1 MLEKQFG
8 FSSAETGLLMSF
20 NDIGYL
26 SCVIFAGYLARK
38 VWKTNI
44 KHIIIVIS
52 TGLLIL

>member
-38 VWKTNI
+38 VRTTYCKTHNNYRI
-44 KHIIIVIS
+44 N
-52 TGLLIL
+52 GFAYL